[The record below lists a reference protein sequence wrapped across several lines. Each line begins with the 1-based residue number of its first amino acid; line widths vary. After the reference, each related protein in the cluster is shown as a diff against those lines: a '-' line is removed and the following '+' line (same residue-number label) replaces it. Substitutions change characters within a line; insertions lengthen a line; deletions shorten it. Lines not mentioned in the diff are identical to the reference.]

1 MTQFIRLKAY
11 LQVNIFQL
19 DISAFRPGS
28 IVGKKVYAVVQKIYI
43 RSNDCNNSFTAN

>member
-11 LQVNIFQL
+11 LQVDFQM
-19 DISAFRPGS
+19 DISTFRPGS
-28 IVGKKVYAVVQKIYI
+28 RVWKKVYAVVQKIYI